1 VAQVLR
7 PRTSVLFPMP
17 SHRLLGSG
25 STGCSAIVEILA
37 IDLK

>member
-1 VAQVLR
+1 VAQVLS

-17 SHRLLGSG
+17 SHRLPGSS

-37 IDLK
+37 IDIK